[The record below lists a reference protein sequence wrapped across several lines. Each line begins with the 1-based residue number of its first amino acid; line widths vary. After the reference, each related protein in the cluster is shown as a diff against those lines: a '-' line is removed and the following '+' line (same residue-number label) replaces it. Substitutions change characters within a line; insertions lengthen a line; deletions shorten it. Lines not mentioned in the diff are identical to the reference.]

1 MSWIERLFSTKEFMP
16 HGMCYEWNT
25 KVIWL
30 QVVSDGLIALAYYS
44 IPITLIYFV
53 RKRKDLSFD
62 WIFVCFAI
70 FIVACGTTHLMEIV
84 NIWQPVYWLSGFIKA
99 ITAGTS
105 IVTAILLV
113 RLLPTA
119 LAIPNPEELR
129 RSNAALQNEMKDRI
143 ETSRKVESL
152 NQKLLEQT
160 ARVEANNREL
170 ESFVAREQELRLAA
184 EAAER
189 AKGDFLAIMS
199 HEIRTPMNG
208 VIGMTSI
215 LAETELSPIQTEYV
229 STIHKSGEALLDVIN
244 NILDFSKVTS
254 GHLYLEKIAFN
265 LRDCVEE
272 VLSLF
277 GPQIRSK
284 GIEGVYRIAAE
295 VPLHLTGDAMRLRQI
310 LLNLTG
316 NALKFTPKGEIV
328 IEVKLEQMNP
338 EGCVLLFSVADT
350 GIGIAPEGLDK
361 LFRAFQQV
369 DTSTTRRYGGTGLGL
384 AISKNLAELMGG
396 KMWAESAVGAGS
408 TFYFT
413 ASFGLAEA
421 SELAAAPAVSDL
433 AKTLTVLIVDDNAT
447 NRRVLEEQLKAW
459 RMVTASASSAAE
471 ALLLLEKQ
479 EFDLALLDLQMPNMD
494 GVALARKIQEKVDI
508 PLLLLSSSAEVV
520 EGADAALFQAQI
532 LKPIR
537 HGMLLT
543 AMLKATGIKPADKP
557 AETTKQFD
565 PELAK
570 SNPLRILFVEDNLI
584 NQKVGLKML
593 SQFGYQADVA
603 NNGREGCEKA
613 RQAAYDLILMD
624 IQMPEMDGIEAS
636 RLIREMSTSG
646 AASIVAL
653 TAEALEGDRERFLA
667 AGFNGYLS
675 KPLQAK
681 KLREILTETSPRPA
695 QA

>member
-1 MSWIERLFSTKEFMP
+1 MP